1 MAVTGVQPKKS
12 ASANPTVHANVAL
25 APRSNQPTASPLQSQ
40 TKAAGYGLPCAKC
53 HVYYPADLDACPI
66 CHHRGRVSPV
76 VPKQAPKRNGTS
88 QVSAPDIAALDL
100 QREEFLR
107 QFKSQAVEIDGED
120 PTNAHGTLCALS
132 EHHDGEE
139 ASADICRVCYERLE
153 ERIDVYEAALRIELK
168 EAARIIYDAVW
179 ANPSD
184 PAKTYENAAAALLA
198 ELRKRAG
205 MRSVLGQFETLSD

>member
-1 MAVTGVQPKKS
+1 
-12 ASANPTVHANVAL
+12 
-25 APRSNQPTASPLQSQ
+25 
-40 TKAAGYGLPCAKC
+40 
-53 HVYYPADLDACPI
+53 LD
-66 CHHRGRVSPV
+66 
-76 VPKQAPKRNGTS
+76 Q
-88 QVSAPDIAALDL
+88 

-107 QFKSQAVEIDGED
+107 QFKSQVIEIDGED
-120 PTNAHGTLCALS
+120 ATNAHGTLCALS

-139 ASADICRVCYERLE
+139 ASADICRLCYERLE
-153 ERIDVYEAALRIELK
+153 EQVDVYEAALRIELK

-205 MRSVLGQFETLSD
+205 MRSVLGQFETRSD